1 MKKLL
6 KILGIILGIIVLLIV
21 IGYIAIRSFLTPAYL
36 KNLVARMASEAINYP
51 VDVGNVALKLGFK
64 ISIGIEDLSLKNP
77 PGFSDR
83 KMVEIKEVRLNLRLF
98 PLFRRQVVVN
108 SITIDGAK
116 FNIERNKDNYY
127 NITIPRLQKF
137 EGPDFRIVID
147 RIDIERTSLSYED
160 AITNTTFNIQ
170 DIKQQITI
178 AKNLLTISGQQ
189 TMEAKSKTLP
199 VVALKINNTLEYDTL
214 TRNIDLKELKI
225 VYDPIEVQVSGTI
238 EKAELLNL
246 NAHLLIPEIAKLR
259 ELFPQKVKIE
269 RLSGSI
275 RAEAKIL
282 GNTKEPKINGQ
293 CELVNITIK
302 LPELKQPIQKI
313 NGSFSFDLNS
323 IKNIIIQGLIGNS
336 RFDIT
341 GSINDLKKP
350 LLDLIVKSALN
361 LRDIE
366 NLSDQSAGMKLS
378 GDVSLNIALKGSIEK
393 ITYFGEYAITDAT
406 IDGIGL
412 AKPITNFR
420 VKGTVQNDGAKITEC
435 SGHIGRSDFSLNGYV
450 SNFQH
455 PIIQIN
461 NSSNLIDLDELF
473 PKTRQEKKAEQ
484 KGIPVTIQGNVK
496 INRLTG
502 MDMEFKNIN
511 TTIKY
516 ENGIID
522 LRNCSA
528 ETFDGKVQF
537 DFYYNINSPEPYRIH
552 SLMENI
558 NVQKILKR
566 FLKFENLTGRL
577 TGVNNFSGMGFQQK
591 QVIANLSASGNV
603 KLLNG
608 AFNNFEFLNRLCEWL
623 GFKERRTINFN
634 DLVLSYKIEN
644 GRAHIEDWS
653 MATDIGNFLVDGYIK
668 LDGDIRLNLTLTLN
682 KRESDLLKNYHAD
695 WLLSYDPQGRATL
708 DILATGKLFSPQFRL
723 DTDKIKERLKGKIKE
738 EYDKKKKEL
747 EKKLRDLFK
756 K

>member
-1 MKKLL
+1 
-6 KILGIILGIIVLLIV
+6 
-21 IGYIAIRSFLTPAYL
+21 
-36 KNLVARMASEAINYP
+36 
-51 VDVGNVALKLGFK
+51 
-64 ISIGIEDLSLKNP
+64 
-77 PGFSDR
+77 
-83 KMVEIKEVRLNLRLF
+83 
-98 PLFRRQVVVN
+98 
-108 SITIDGAK
+108 
-116 FNIERNKDNYY
+116 
-127 NITIPRLQKF
+127 
-137 EGPDFRIVID
+137 
-147 RIDIERTSLSYED
+147 
-160 AITNTTFNIQ
+160 
-170 DIKQQITI
+170 
-178 AKNLLTISGQQ
+178 
-189 TMEAKSKTLP
+189 
-199 VVALKINNTLEYDTL
+199 
-214 TRNIDLKELKI
+214 
-225 VYDPIEVQVSGTI
+225 
-238 EKAELLNL
+238 
-246 NAHLLIPEIAKLR
+246 
-259 ELFPQKVKIE
+259 
-269 RLSGSI
+269 
-275 RAEAKIL
+275 
-282 GNTKEPKINGQ
+282 
-293 CELVNITIK
+293 
-302 LPELKQPIQKI
+302 
-313 NGSFSFDLNS
+313 
-323 IKNIIIQGLIGNS
+323 
-336 RFDIT
+336 
-341 GSINDLKKP
+341 INDLHKP
-350 LLDLIVKSALN
+350 LPALIVKSALN

-378 GDVSLNIALKGSIEK
+378 GDARLNITLKGSIEK

-420 VKGTVQNDGAKITEC
+420 VKGTIQNDGAKITEC

-450 SNFQH
+450 SNFQR

-682 KRESDLLKNYHAD
+682 KKESDLLKNYHAD